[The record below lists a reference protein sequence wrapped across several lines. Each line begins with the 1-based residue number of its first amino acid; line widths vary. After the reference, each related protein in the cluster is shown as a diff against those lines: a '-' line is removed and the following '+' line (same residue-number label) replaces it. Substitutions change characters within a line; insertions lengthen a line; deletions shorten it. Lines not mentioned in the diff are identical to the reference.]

1 MLIIAAALWG
11 LISSWGVAL
20 IPSWEL
26 FSNYVVILI
35 ILTHE
40 EDYEDVKDDDNY
52 DLGDN
57 NYDVLLMLM
66 MMYLN
71 IEYLSKDFC

>member
-20 IPSWEL
+20 IPSWKL

-66 MMYLN
+66 MMYQN
-71 IEYLSKDFC
+71 I

>member
-1 MLIIAAALWG
+1 M
-11 LISSWGVAL
+11 
-20 IPSWEL
+20 
-26 FSNYVVILI
+26 VILI

-66 MMYLN
+66 MMYQN
-71 IEYLSKDFC
+71 I